1 MDRSKLQSSR
11 RRFLLITK
19 SGLIIPLTGCLGRN
33 GNGEEPYDRPPDWC
47 VEELSGPVPDAE
59 NTSSIDGVPRKDQ
72 SNLQSKTE
80 VAYQCMPLENQQCG
94 SCTFFIDD
102 KTGDGI
108 GACTEVE
115 GGIRGTDWCSL
126 WAPKEEMSE

>member
-1 MDRSKLQSSR
+1 MFQSSR

-19 SGLIIPLTGCLGRN
+19 SGLIIPFTGCLSRN
-33 GNGEEPYDRPPDWC
+33 ENSEEPFDRPPDWC
-47 VEELSGPVPDAE
+47 IEELDEPIPDAE
-59 NTSSIDGVPRKDQ
+59 KTASSIDGIQRKDP
-72 SNLQSKTE
+72 SNLQSKTD
-80 VAYQCMPLENQQCG
+80 VAYQCRPLENQQCG

-115 GGIRGTDWCSL
+115 GRIRATDWCSL
-126 WAPKEEMSE
+126 WAAKEEIMER